1 MKTNLDMEYIIKTT
15 SMLMT
20 GIKSTLYMVSLS
32 SLFSILIGS
41 VIGVLLYI
49 TQKDGIQPSRIISE
63 TLGTIVNIGRS
74 IPFVIII
81 IAVFPLSRIIIGTA
95 IGTKATIIPLTVAAA
110 PFVAR
115 VIESTLKEVD
125 KGIIEAAIC
134 MGATNWQVITKVLI
148 PESYQ
153 GIVLAITITII
164 NIIGYSAMAGMIG
177 GGGLGDIALKTGYQ
191 AFRDDILLYCIF
203 ILVIMVQIVQ
213 AFGNY
218 LSKNIVKL
226 LHKNSKIY

>member
-1 MKTNLDMEYIIKTT
+1 MNIDMEYVLKIIKLLTP
-15 SMLMT
+15 

-32 SLFSILIGS
+32 SLFSILLGSFIGI
-41 VIGVLLYI
+41 VLYI
-49 TQKDGIQPSRIISE
+49 TEKDGIQPSRVVSE
-63 TLGTIVNIGRS
+63 IVGTIVNIGRS

-81 IAVFPLSRIIIGTA
+81 IAVFPLSRFIVGTA
-95 IGTKATIIPLTVAAA
+95 IGTKAAIVPLSIAAA
-110 PFVAR
+110 PFFAR

-148 PESYQ
+148 PESAQ

-177 GGGLGDIALKTGYQ
+177 GGGLGDIALRIGYQ
-191 AFRDDILLYCIF
+191 AHRTDVLIYCII

-226 LHKNSKIY
+226 LHTNNKI